1 LQPPAKALLQHGVPP
16 ALQVLPFGMHIGVVD
31 VEVVGVSVVEVVGVS
46 VVVVVGVSVVE
57 VVGVSVV
64 EVVGLSHGPRRSPW
78 RKWRSTALWETALVC
93 SSGVPGLWQMVT
105 FCC

>member
-64 EVVGLSHGPRRSPW
+64 EVVGVSVVEVVGLSHGPRRSPW
-78 RKWRSTALWETALVC
+78 RKW
-93 SSGVPGLWQMVT
+93 P
-105 FCC
+105 